1 MQKMNQNNLYVR
13 AKEVLEDL
21 LLQADTLLNDHN
33 NLVIPSSL
41 SEEEVKNLDTI
52 IETCEQRKA
61 VLTVLITLL
70 SYKIISP
77 KQDIRNHQANMESG
91 FSGRTYDTQVVTP
104 FMKDKEFPA
113 MVESGW
119 LTRSLEQN
127 RPYNLNF
134 PGKITPKRTK
144 SAFLEILNFIEE
156 KGASANDYLIYLF
169 QKLII
174 YREEH
179 KITLIIQPLKDK
191 KISIQEIIFILD
203 KHFKLCSEVGKSRL
217 PVLAMYA
224 IYECIIDEL
233 NRYNNKKLQ
242 KLESHTSADARSGEI
257 GDVDVLN
264 EDNTPFEGVEIK
276 YGKQITAQMIKDAYE
291 KFKIYPVSRYYL
303 LSTVPTNKEETIK
316 IEKVISDISKEHG
329 CQVIVNGILQTIKY
343 YLRLIDNTDRFIE
356 KYAHYVEIDAV
367 IKLEHKRI
375 WNDLVNTE

>member
-1 MQKMNQNNLYVR
+1 MNQNNLYIR
-13 AKEVLEDL
+13 AKEILEEL

-33 NLVIPSSL
+33 NLIVPSSL
-41 SEEEVKNLDTI
+41 SKEETDTLDII

-70 SYKIISP
+70 SYKIVVP
-77 KQDIRNHQANMESG
+77 TQDIRKHQANMEGG
-91 FSGRTYDTQVVTP
+91 FSGRTFDTQIITP
-104 FMKDKEFPA
+104 FMKENGFPA

-134 PGKITPKRTK
+134 PGKITPKKTK
-144 SAFLEILNFIEE
+144 TAFLEVLNYIEE
-156 KGASANDYLIYLF
+156 KKASANDYLIYLL

-179 KITLIIQPLKDK
+179 QVHLIVQPLKDK
-191 KISIQEIIFILD
+191 KVSIQEIIFILE
-203 KHFKLCSEVGKSRL
+203 KHFKLCSEVGKARL
-217 PVLAMYA
+217 PVLAVYS
-224 IYECIIDEL
+224 IYECIVSEL
-233 NRYNNKKLQ
+233 NRYTSKKLQ

-276 YGKQITAQMIKDAYE
+276 YGKPITAQMVKDAYE

-303 LSTVPTNKEETIK
+303 LSTVYSNDEEMEK
-316 IEKVISDISKEHG
+316 IEKVIFDISKEHG
-329 CQVIVNGILQTIKY
+329 CQVIVNGLLQTIKY
-343 YLRLIDNTDRFIE
+343 YLRLINDTDKFIE
-356 KYAHYVEIDAV
+356 KYAHYVEKDAV

-375 WNDLVNTE
+375 WNELVSKE